1 MIFFLITL
9 MLLVANLAIIKCSS
23 DINATYFPVSD
34 FTLTVAFSLNPYK
47 LR

>member
-1 MIFFLITL
+1 MIEITL
-9 MLLVANLAIIKCSS
+9 VAITYDMHSQRPSS

-34 FTLTVAFSLNPYK
+34 FTLTEAFSVNPYK